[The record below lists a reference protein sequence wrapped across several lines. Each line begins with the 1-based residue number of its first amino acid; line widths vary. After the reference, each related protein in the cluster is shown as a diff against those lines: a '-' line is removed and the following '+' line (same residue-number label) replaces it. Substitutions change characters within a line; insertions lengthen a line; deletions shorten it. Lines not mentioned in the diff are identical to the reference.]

1 MATKDSQEQQEK
13 DFINEF
19 IRIAGEG
26 ILRDY
31 EKKNRDRIGEASL
44 IVKDAFDKQWIKVTG
59 NSYYQPVTT
68 VAPPTAAFGR
78 NNTERSDPRSRKY
91 RANVV
96 FSEIQWQ
103 KIRRKIGKRI
113 KDLYNLKGK
122 VKETGAVRPIFQN
135 LTIDR
140 LKEIFGEQDTEK
152 ILVAGK
158 ANDHG
163 EIKGSF
169 DLKVE
174 GYWEVIFAPAGNLN
188 DPVDV
193 QLMWEG
199 QCLIMKRMAEVVL
212 PGFYLE
218 VADNATQD
226 NFIQTP
232 KDGRKKIGVIQK
244 YPYTVLRE
252 ATLEEFLAQKASG
265 DRIMR
270 DKRAKDEG

>member
-19 IRIAGEG
+19 VRIAGEG

-31 EKKNRDRIGEASL
+31 EKKHRDRIGEASL

-68 VAPPTAAFGR
+68 VAPPAPAFGR

-96 FSEIQWQ
+96 FSEVHWQ
-103 KIRRKIGKRI
+103 KLRRKIGKKI

-122 VKETGAVRPIFQN
+122 VKETGATRPIFQN
-135 LTIDR
+135 LTVDR

-158 ANDHG
+158 GNDHG
-163 EIKGSF
+163 VIKGSF

-188 DPVDV
+188 DPIDV

-199 QCLIMKRMAEVVL
+199 QCLIMKRMTEVVL

-226 NFIQTP
+226 NFIQNE
-232 KDGRKKIGVIQK
+232 KVGRKKVGVIQK

-252 ATLEEFLAQKASG
+252 ATMEEFLSQKASG

-270 DKRAKDEG
+270 DKRARDEG

>member
-1 MATKDSQEQQEK
+1 MALKDSLEQQEEK
-13 DFINEF
+13 MMDDFKKMATESV
-19 IRIAGEG
+19 
-26 ILRDY
+26 LRDY
-31 EKKNRDRIGEASL
+31 EKKHRDRISEASL
-44 IVKDAFDKQWIKVTG
+44 VVKDAFDKQWIKVTG

-103 KIRRKIGKRI
+103 KIRRKVAKRI
-113 KDLYNLKGK
+113 RDLYSLKGK
-122 VKETGAVRPIFQN
+122 VKDTGAVRPIFQN
-135 LTIDR
+135 LTVDR
-140 LKEIFGEQDTEK
+140 LKEIFGEEDTDK
-152 ILVAGK
+152 IIAAGK

-188 DPVDV
+188 DPIDV

-199 QCLIMKRMAEVVL
+199 QCLIMKRMIEVVL

-252 ATLEEFLAQKASG
+252 AAMEEFLAQKASG

-270 DKRAKDEG
+270 DKRTRDEG